1 LKLKEYSLVDV
12 LDVVVLVLVVDVL
25 VAKLQMISYLSY
37 KTSLSQYEY
46 FTAGRCCCRCRR
58 SCCYS
63 KQIIITEYKFSGYLP
78 VEVVEVV
85 VLVLVV
91 DVLVPE

>member
-1 LKLKEYSLVDV
+1 M
-12 LDVVVLVLVVDVL
+12 LVVDVL
-25 VAKLQMISYLSY
+25 EAKLQMRSYLSY
-37 KTSLSQYEY
+37 KTSLSQYVY
-46 FTAGRCCCRCRR
+46 LTAGRCCCRCRR

-63 KQIIITEYKFSGYLP
+63 KQIIITKFKFKRYLL